1 MYNVVL
7 CSYFSE
13 GQFIMCDTFKKIQ
26 RKILYDTIVKSILLG
41 LSAGALV
48 AGCLLLA
55 SKLLEK
61 QLALPSYIAFG
72 FGAFAIVTAVAF
84 LLMHKKETQLAQRLD
99 EKYSLR
105 EKVATMV
112 AFQSDTSDMAALQ
125 REQTENIL
133 QKLPIKQSV
142 CKRFGVC
149 ALIFVLTCAIM
160 VTGIVIPAKTTE
172 VAPVP
177 EIPFQISQWQL
188 GALELLI
195 EEVKCADVDAGMK
208 NEFVTELQ
216 RLLAVLKETK
226 TQRKMRDEVIASI
239 VAVDLIAENT
249 NTYKKI
255 CIALDGGEN
264 PELKKV
270 AAAVLALNGIG
281 FSERLG
287 EFRDVFTGDHCM
299 IQVNAFSAEANTLL
313 PNAGVPTDNAL
324 YTALAGYFADMTAIS
339 TSGETNQN
347 AIQAQLDKAFSSAAD
362 NVGTALSAQYANK
375 SLRDRVI
382 SKLIEIFQIPPEE
395 IPSLL
400 GDILPKLSD
409 AGAADDSKD
418 NESENTGGYGSG
430 ENLFGSNDIIYHPF
444 GEGGG
449 AYIEYGYALDEYYKK
464 IEELLLEGNLS
475 EETKKIIIDYFAR
488 LSNGTKD
495 N

>member
-1 MYNVVL
+1 
-7 CSYFSE
+7 
-13 GQFIMCDTFKKIQ
+13 MCDTFKKIQ
-26 RKILYDTIVKSILLG
+26 RKILCDTIVKSILLG

-61 QLALPSYIAFG
+61 QLALPSYISFG

-226 TQRKMRDEVIASI
+226 TQRKMWI
-239 VAVDLIAENT
+239 
-249 NTYKKI
+249 
-255 CIALDGGEN
+255 
-264 PELKKV
+264 
-270 AAAVLALNGIG
+270 
-281 FSERLG
+281 
-287 EFRDVFTGDHCM
+287 
-299 IQVNAFSAEANTLL
+299 
-313 PNAGVPTDNAL
+313 
-324 YTALAGYFADMTAIS
+324 
-339 TSGETNQN
+339 
-347 AIQAQLDKAFSSAAD
+347 
-362 NVGTALSAQYANK
+362 
-375 SLRDRVI
+375 
-382 SKLIEIFQIPPEE
+382 
-395 IPSLL
+395 
-400 GDILPKLSD
+400 
-409 AGAADDSKD
+409 
-418 NESENTGGYGSG
+418 
-430 ENLFGSNDIIYHPF
+430 
-444 GEGGG
+444 
-449 AYIEYGYALDEYYKK
+449 
-464 IEELLLEGNLS
+464 
-475 EETKKIIIDYFAR
+475 
-488 LSNGTKD
+488 
-495 N
+495 

>member
-1 MYNVVL
+1 MNKRAVL
-7 CSYFSE
+7 NLSVYS
-13 GQFIMCDTFKKIQ
+13 
-26 RKILYDTIVKSILLG
+26 LLH
-41 LSAGALV
+41 
-48 AGCLLLA
+48 
-55 SKLLEK
+55 
-61 QLALPSYIAFG
+61 
-72 FGAFAIVTAVAF
+72 FAI
-84 LLMHKKETQLAQRLD
+84 D
-99 EKYSLR
+99 
-105 EKVATMV
+105 
-112 AFQSDTSDMAALQ
+112 
-125 REQTENIL
+125 
-133 QKLPIKQSV
+133 
-142 CKRFGVC
+142 
-149 ALIFVLTCAIM
+149 LTCAWLLLSRVRPQSEIW
-160 VTGIVIPAKTTE
+160 GIAMLLYNYFAFAMQLPLGILADRINRNSLFASLGCIF
-172 VAPVP
+172 VA
-177 EIPFQISQWQL
+177 L
-188 GALELLI
+188 G
-195 EEVKCADVDAGMK
+195 CFAGK
-208 NEFVTELQ
+208 F
-216 RLLAVLKETK
+216 
-226 TQRKMRDEVIASI
+226 
-239 VAVDLIAENT
+239 
-249 NTYKKI
+249 
-255 CIALDGGEN
+255 G
-264 PELKKV
+264 V